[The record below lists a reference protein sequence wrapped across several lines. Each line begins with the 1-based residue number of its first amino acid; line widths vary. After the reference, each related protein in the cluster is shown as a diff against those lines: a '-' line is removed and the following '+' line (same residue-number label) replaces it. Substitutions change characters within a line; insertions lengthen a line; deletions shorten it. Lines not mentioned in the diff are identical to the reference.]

1 MRRTPLVIAAV
12 ALLAAG
18 TALEASRSDGP
29 GRRPERT
36 TRAVSPGPEPW
47 SRSFSVVAGGGLR
60 TPAKGVVA
68 GDARF
73 GHVWSGARDGA
84 GRVVVDTSSGTW
96 VVGFDGRLARVRGL
110 TPVPAGSR
118 FEVSRRRSLAA
129 LPDGSVA
136 ITDALAHRVATLAP
150 GSDRVTGLATA
161 TPTPEALGLDRDGTL
176 VGVAAGRV
184 LRLRHSAMVAGTRLY
199 EDDGIRRGSGI
210 GPTRGGLLAASVF
223 PNDGP
228 DAESPADETGVQL
241 VAGGEA
247 TAAPELPA
255 DPGVRGL
262 AVLPDGRALLATSTY
277 VGGALDGRPLAL
289 AAGPT
294 VDRSSFGYG
303 VGEEYYGWLTR
314 RRTLLRTTDGRLRPA
329 RWAGPPAEAVSPDGA
344 ADLLVASSG
353 RLWTTRR
360 GLSAPKLDEL
370 WDGRIGVRV
379 GAASRV
385 TVTVRGPD
393 GALRTGTRPRRI
405 PAGATTLKLLRGI
418 GTGLAR
424 VTVTAARAGRTSATS
439 AWAFAAAPRFTP
451 QAADRVLSVIAKRLN
466 VGFEAAISHGV
477 DRCAVQMA
485 GTVVCRWTTLTAQT
499 TATERSVRL
508 ARSPSGYAV
517 NAGPPRPSPK
527 RGRNTHLLGAPFDA
541 SA

>member
-36 TRAVSPGPEPW
+36 TRAASPGPEPW

-60 TPAKGVVA
+60 TPANGVVA

-96 VVGFDGRLARVRGL
+96 VVGIDGRLARVRGL
-110 TPVPAGSR
+110 TPVPVGTR
-118 FEVSRRRSLAA
+118 FEVSRRRPLAA
-129 LPDGSVA
+129 LPDGRVA
-136 ITDALAHRVATLAP
+136 ITDALAHRVAALAP
-150 GSDRVTGLATA
+150 GSDRVTRLGPA
-161 TPTPEALGLDRDGTL
+161 TPAPEALGLDRDGTL

-184 LRLRHSAMVAGTRLY
+184 LRLRRGAMVEGTRLY

-210 GPTRGGLLAASVF
+210 GRTRGGLLAASVF

-228 DAESPADETGVQL
+228 DAESSADESGVQL

-247 TAAPELPA
+247 TADAELPA

-277 VGGALDGRPLAL
+277 VGGALDGRPVAL

-303 VGEEYYGWLTR
+303 VGEEYYGWLVR
-314 RRTLLRTTDGRLRPA
+314 RRTLLRTTDDHLRPA

-370 WDGRIGVRV
+370 WDGRVGVRV
-379 GAASRV
+379 GEASRV

-393 GALRTGTRPRRI
+393 GTLRTGTRPRRI
-405 PAGATTLKLLRGI
+405 AAGATTLELPRGI
-418 GTGLAR
+418 GTGLVR
-424 VTVTAARAGRTSATS
+424 VTVTAAGASRTSATS
-439 AWAFAAAPRFTP
+439 AWAFAAAPHFTP
-451 QAADRVLSVIAKRLN
+451 QAADRVLSVVAKRLN
-466 VGFEAAISHGV
+466 VGFEGAIYHGV
-477 DRCAVQMA
+477 DRCAAQMA
-485 GTVVCRWTTLTAQT
+485 GTIVCRWTTLTDQT

-508 ARSPSGYAV
+508 TRSPSGYAV